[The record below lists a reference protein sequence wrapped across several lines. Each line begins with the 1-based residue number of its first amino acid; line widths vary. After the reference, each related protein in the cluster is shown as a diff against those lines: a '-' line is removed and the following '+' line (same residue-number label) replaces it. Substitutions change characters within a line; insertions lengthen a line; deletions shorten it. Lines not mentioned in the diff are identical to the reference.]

1 MLALQIGWIGTAA
14 ESGAKAEELLQSVSV
29 VRGLS
34 RETAAKSIPVR
45 LEAVVTYASLKQ
57 PWFFVADDSGGI
69 FVACNDSQPTSARR
83 GQRVVIQGV
92 SDPGDYA
99 PIVRARKVTVT
110 GEGTLPTPLQP
121 KQRQLLSGSLD
132 SQWIELVG
140 TVRASRFD
148 PDNQHVVFDVAGDG
162 FRFDA
167 ITEDM
172 SPEAATRLVDTEIR
186 FRGPCGSEWNSKG
199 QFSKLILRVTSGAD
213 LEILRRGAADPFSLP
228 AQRAADL
235 LRFRPNVEWGHRV
248 RLHGTVLH
256 QSGNLVYLR
265 DDSDDIQ
272 VRTDRVIPLDPGDLV
287 DVVGFPTRSRFSNA
301 AIENADIRRL
311 SSGPA
316 PEPTNVDLVAA
327 VSDEAYGALARL
339 HAVLLGFESH
349 DGRPRLLLQSSNV
362 VFTARFGPEARPRLP
377 DLQAG
382 SVLEVTGITLANLN
396 VDGKRDLQLLLRSA
410 DDIRVVEAP
419 PWWNADRTRRV
430 AGSFAL
436 FLLLAL
442 FALIGLY
449 FAYRK
454 LQREV
459 GERQR
464 IEASLAKQTREYK
477 TIFDAVPAMVL
488 FKDDKN
494 RHLAINRAGAEMMGV
509 KAADI
514 EGHTAWELDP
524 EHADHFYQDD
534 LEVIRSGQPK
544 LGIVER
550 LTPTGSAARW
560 ISADKLPYRNSHGK
574 AVGVI
579 VFAVDI
585 TERVEA
591 QHALER
597 ANAELEGRVAVRTA
611 ELEEANLRLQQAKE
625 SAEAATRAKSEFL
638 AAMSHEIR
646 TPMNGVIGMTNLL
659 LQTPLDSEQ
668 REFAETVRN
677 SGEALLTI
685 INDILDF
692 SKIEAGKLVFEQL
705 DFDLR
710 DVVEG
715 TIEVLAG
722 QAQAKGIELACNL
735 PPDLPTRFRGDSG
748 RIRQVL
754 LNLVG
759 NAIKFTAKGEVVVN
773 VSNGVEMVSGNE
785 IRVEVRDTGIGITPE
800 VQAQL
805 FQAFVQADGST
816 TRRFGGTGLGLA
828 ISRRLVELM
837 NGQIGVRSELGQGSV
852 FWFTLRLPLAQ
863 SEPTVTLAHAEKL
876 FGKRVLI
883 VDDNATNRTI
893 LHHQIL
899 GWRMRNGGLADG
911 GPAALKLLREGLHKG
926 DPYQLALLDMDM
938 PEMNGL
944 QLAQAI
950 RTDPALAGTRL
961 VVLTSLCDRMK
972 HEELRQAGVAACLV
986 KPVRQTQ
993 LFGTLLKVFSDGNSL
1008 APTPADSEAGKPT
1021 APIPAQTARILL
1033 AEDNV
1038 VNQKVALRQLQL
1050 LGYRADCVANGQE
1063 VLEALRRTPY
1073 DLILMD
1079 CHMPELD
1086 GFETTRRI
1094 RELENGRPRVKIV
1107 AMTASAMNGD
1117 RERCLGIGMN
1127 DYITKPTRL
1136 ADLEGAVNRALAD
1149 LEATAATA

>member
-1 MLALQIGWIGTAA
+1 
-14 ESGAKAEELLQSVSV
+14 LQSVSV
-29 VRGLS
+29 VRGLN
-34 RETAAKSIPVR
+34 RETAAQSLPVR
-45 LEAVVTYASLKQ
+45 LDAVVTYASIRH
-57 PWFFVADDSGGI
+57 PWFFVADGSGGI
-69 FVACNDSQPTSARR
+69 FVLCDDGNPPKVRR
-83 GQRVVIQGV
+83 GEQVIVEGV

-99 PIVRARKVTVT
+99 PMVRARKLTVT
-110 GEGTLPTPLQP
+110 GPGSIPAPMQP

-132 SQWIELVG
+132 SQWVELVG
-140 TVRASRFD
+140 TVHSTRFD
-148 PDNQHVVFDVAGDG
+148 PANLEVILDVTGDG

-167 ITEDM
+167 ILENF
-172 SPEAATRLVDTEIR
+172 SPEAAAQLVDAEIR
-186 FRGPCGSEWNSKG
+186 FRGACGSDWNSKG
-199 QFSKLILRVTSGAD
+199 QFSKLVLRVTPGGD
-213 LEILRRGAADPFSLP
+213 LEIMRRGAADPFSLP
-228 AQRAADL
+228 AQRVAEL
-235 LRFRPNVEWGHRV
+235 LRFRPNVESGHRV

-256 QSGNLVYLR
+256 QSGNQVYLR
-265 DDSDDIQ
+265 DESDDIQ
-272 VRTDRVIPLDPGDLV
+272 LRTDRVIPLEPGDIV
-287 DVVGFPTRSRFSNA
+287 DAVGFPTRSRFAHA
-301 AIENADIRRL
+301 ALENAEIRRVAT
-311 SSGPA
+311 GPA
-316 PEPTNVDLVAA
+316 PEPTSVDLAAA
-327 VSDEAYGALARL
+327 VSDDAYGALARL
-339 HAVLLGFESH
+339 SAVLLGFESH
-349 DGRPRLLLQSSNV
+349 DGRPRLLLQSSNA
-362 VFTARFGPEARPRLP
+362 VFTARFGLEARPRLP
-377 DLQAG
+377 ELQPG
-382 SVLEVTGITLANLN
+382 SVLEVTGITLANVN
-396 VDGKRDLQLLLRSA
+396 VDGTRDLQLLLRSA
-410 DDIRVVEAP
+410 EDVRLLQAP
-419 PWWNADRTRRV
+419 PWWNANRTRRV

-442 FALIGLY
+442 FALVGLY

-459 GERQR
+459 EERQR
-464 IEASLAKQTREYK
+464 IEGSLAKQTQEYK

-509 KAADI
+509 TPEAV

-524 EHADHFYQDD
+524 EHADHFYADD

-544 LGIVER
+544 IGIVER
-550 LTPTGSAARW
+550 LAPTGRAARW
-560 ISADKLPYRNSHGK
+560 ITADKLPYRNSHGK

-591 QHALER
+591 QLALER

-611 ELEEANLRLQQAKE
+611 ELEEANLRLNLAKE

-837 NGQIGVRSELGQGSV
+837 NGRIGVQSELGQGSV

-863 SEPTVTLAHAEKL
+863 SEPTVTLTHAEKL
-876 FGKRVLI
+876 VGKRVLI

-899 GWRMRNGGLADG
+899 GWRMRNGGLANG
-911 GPAALKLLREGLHKG
+911 GPDALRLLREGLHKG

-950 RTDPALAGTRL
+950 RTDAALAGTRL

-993 LFGTLLKVFSDGNSL
+993 LFGTLLKVFSDANSP
-1008 APTPADSEAGKPT
+1008 APAPADPEAGKAATPT
-1021 APIPAQTARILL
+1021 PAQTARILL

-1063 VLEALRRTPY
+1063 VLEALGRTPY
-1073 DLILMD
+1073 GLILMD

-1094 RELENGRPRVKIV
+1094 RELENGRHRVKIV

-1149 LEATAATA
+1149 LAATAATA